1 MDTVDLNT
9 HLDKESPMNSQ
20 EKIIKNTADIDEI
33 LGNVSSISQLE
44 DYLGHNAIPEFD
56 SIGEY
61 LEFMLTKKGLEKAQ
75 VIKDSDIQR
84 NYGYQIFS
92 GVKQPGRNK
101 LIALALAMGLNLEE
115 VQRALSIAKEGKLYS
130 KDKRDSILIYSINK
144 KQTVLDT
151 NNLLFE
157 MGEEL
162 L

>member
-1 MDTVDLNT
+1 MIN
-9 HLDKESPMNSQ
+9 KE
-20 EKIIKNTADIDEI
+20 IKKTSDIDKI
-33 LGNVSSISQLE
+33 LENVSSISQLE
-44 DYLGHNAIPEFD
+44 DYLGNLPIPEFK
-56 SIGEY
+56 SIGDY
-61 LEFMLTKKGLEKAQ
+61 LEYMLEAKGLEKAQ

-101 LIALALAMGLNLEE
+101 LIALALAMELTLEE
-115 VQRALSIAKEGKLYS
+115 TQRGLLIAKEGTLYS
-130 KDKRDSILIYSINK
+130 KDKRDSIIIYSINK

-157 MGEEL
+157 LGEEL

>member
-1 MDTVDLNT
+1 MSTQ
-9 HLDKESPMNSQ
+9 DKQ
-20 EKIIKNTADIDEI
+20 IKKTSDIDK
-33 LGNVSSISQLE
+33 LLANVSSISQLE
-44 DYLGHNAIPEFD
+44 DYLGNVEIPEFN

-61 LEFMLTKKGLEKAQ
+61 LEYLLTEKGLGKAQ

-101 LIALALAMGLNLEE
+101 LIALSLAMGLTLEE
-115 VQRALSIAKEGKLYS
+115 TQRGLSIAKEGKLYS
-130 KDKRDSILIYSINK
+130 KDKRDSVIIYSINK
-144 KQTVLDT
+144 KQTVFDT

>member
-1 MDTVDLNT
+1 M
-9 HLDKESPMNSQ
+9 LDKE
-20 EKIIKNTADIDEI
+20 IKKTSDIDKI
-33 LGNVSSISQLE
+33 LANVSSISQLE
-44 DYLGHNAIPEFD
+44 DYLGNLPVPEFN
-56 SIGEY
+56 SIGSY
-61 LEFMLTKKGLEKAQ
+61 LEYMLEKKGLEKAQ
-75 VIKDSDIQR
+75 VIKNSDIQR

-101 LIALALAMGLNLEE
+101 LIALSLAMGLTLEE
-115 VQRALSIAKEGKLYS
+115 TQRGLSIAKEGTLYS
-130 KDKRDSILIYSINK
+130 KDKRDSIIIYSINK

>member
-1 MDTVDLNT
+1 MNNP
-9 HLDKESPMNSQ
+9 DKQ
-20 EKIIKNTADIDEI
+20 IKKTSDIDKI
-33 LGNVSSISQLE
+33 LENVSSISQLE
-44 DYLGHNAIPEFD
+44 DYLGNVEIPEFN
-56 SIGEY
+56 SIGDY
-61 LEFMLTKKGLEKAQ
+61 LEYMLEEKGLEKSQ

-101 LIALALAMGLNLEE
+101 LIALSLAMGLTLEE
-115 VQRALSIAKEGKLYS
+115 TQRGLSIAKVGTLYS
-130 KDKRDSILIYSINK
+130 KNKRDSIITYSINK
-144 KQTVLDT
+144 KQTVFDT

>member
-1 MDTVDLNT
+1 M
-9 HLDKESPMNSQ
+9 LDKE
-20 EKIIKNTADIDEI
+20 IKKTADMDKI
-33 LGNVSSISQLE
+33 LQNVSSISQLE
-44 DYLGHNAIPEFD
+44 DYLGTLPIPEFN
-56 SIGEY
+56 SIGDY
-61 LEFMLTKKGLEKAQ
+61 LEYMLEAKGLEKAQ

-92 GVKQPGRNK
+92 GIKQPGRNK
-101 LIALALAMGLNLEE
+101 LIALALAMGLSLEE
-115 VQRALSIAKEGKLYS
+115 TQRGLLIAKEGTLYA
-130 KDKRDSILIYSINK
+130 KDKRDSIIIFSINK

>member
-1 MDTVDLNT
+1 MNT
-9 HLDKESPMNSQ
+9 SDKN
-20 EKIIKNTADIDEI
+20 IKKTADIDKI

-44 DYLGHNAIPEFD
+44 DYLVNVPIPEFD

-61 LEFMLTKKGLEKAQ
+61 LEYMLVEKGLEKAM
-75 VIKDSDIQR
+75 VIKESDIQR

-92 GVKQPGRNK
+92 GIKQPGRNK
-101 LIALALAMGLNLEE
+101 LIALALAMGLTLEE
-115 VQRALSIAKEGKLYS
+115 TQRGLSIAKEGKLYS
-130 KDKRDSILIYSINK
+130 KDKRDSIIIYSINK
-144 KQTVLDT
+144 KQTVLET